1 MDFLLNYVTLSVA
14 IVAFAVVL
22 ALLLLRRKRLP
33 PALRAFLWV
42 LLGLLALYLVFV
54 LWLTLGF
61 GNRPAVDPSPIAA
74 AMRSHRF

>member
-14 IVAFAVVL
+14 IVAFVAVL

-33 PALRAFLWV
+33 PPFGVPMV

>member
-1 MDFLLNYVTLSVA
+1 MDFLLNYVTLSIA
-14 IVAFAVVL
+14 IVAFVAVL

-33 PALRAFLWV
+33 PALRGFLWV
-42 LLGLLALYLVFV
+42 LLGLLALYLVFM
-54 LWLTLGF
+54 LSLGF

>member
-14 IVAFAVVL
+14 IVAFVAVL

-33 PALRAFLWV
+33 PALRVFLCV
-42 LLGLLALYLVFV
+42 LLALLTLYLVFV

-61 GNRPAVDPSPIAA
+61 GNRPAADPSPIAA
-74 AMRSHRF
+74 SMRNHFF

>member
-14 IVAFAVVL
+14 IVAFVAVL

-61 GNRPAVDPSPIAA
+61 GNLPAVDPSPIAA

>member
-14 IVAFAVVL
+14 IVAFVAVL

-54 LWLTLGF
+54 LWLRLGF
-61 GNRPAVDPSPIAA
+61 GKRPAMDPSPIAA